1 MICIRHNKLC
11 EHMDDLNSLAG
22 PTTLLAVI
30 NIIANIV
37 WAVTIFV
44 EYDIPNV
51 MAFYHDDGIP
61 QVPLNA
67 LICNSMMNLL
77 WIFTM
82 MVRNVFKRVSNYVI
96 HHLWTKL

>member
-1 MICIRHNKLC
+1 
-11 EHMDDLNSLAG
+11 MDDLNSLTG
-22 PTTLLAVI
+22 PTTLLAVV
-30 NIIANIV
+30 NIVANIV

-51 MAFYHDDGIP
+51 MVFYHEDGIP

-82 MVRNVFKRVSNYVI
+82 MVGKFQFSNQIYVTI
-96 HHLWTKL
+96 NILRDKQ

>member
-1 MICIRHNKLC
+1 
-11 EHMDDLNSLAG
+11 MDDLNSLTG

-30 NIIANIV
+30 NIVANIV

-51 MAFYHDDGIP
+51 MVFYHEDGIP

-82 MVRNVFKRVSNYVI
+82 MVGKFQFSNQIYVTI
-96 HHLWTKL
+96 NILRDKQ